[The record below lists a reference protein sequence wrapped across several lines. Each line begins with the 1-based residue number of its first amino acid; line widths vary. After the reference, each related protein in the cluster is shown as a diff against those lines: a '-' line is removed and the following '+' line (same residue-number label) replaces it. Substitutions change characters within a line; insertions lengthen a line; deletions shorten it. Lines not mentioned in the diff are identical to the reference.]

1 MRPADVPALWWFPPA
16 PGLTGRPGIEGG
28 TYWAYPLD
36 DQPPVS
42 ADTDLA
48 WLRREVL
55 VPEWALD
62 NPDASPQRRLT
73 LAGLHDLL
81 GEVQPPRALLELAKD
96 ESLQR
101 RIRSYTGC
109 YLDLGDRTVPTPDG
123 RLLLHWLSDQQ
134 WARHWL
140 VLLDGSGESPVLSTT
155 LPLGFNLPPDWGV
168 VREEPEVPD
177 VVPLDGS
184 IDLSAAATSVEEFLF
199 RFWAE
204 NEIAF
209 RTTAGD
215 KLDGTLRHY
224 AERLP
229 AAGK

>member
-1 MRPADVPALWWFPPA
+1 MRPADVPALWWFPSA
-16 PGLTGRPGIEGG
+16 PGLAGRTGIDGG
-28 TYWAYPLD
+28 TYWAYPLE
-36 DQPPVS
+36 DQPAIS
-42 ADTDLA
+42 ADPDLA
-48 WLRREVL
+48 WLRRQES

-109 YLDLGDRTVPTPDG
+109 YLDLGDRTVPTADG
-123 RLLLHWLSDQQ
+123 RLVLHWLSDQQ
-134 WARHWL
+134 WVRHWL
-140 VLLDGSGESPVLSTT
+140 ILLDSSEESLVLSTT
-155 LPLGFNLPPDWGV
+155 LPLGFNLPDDWGDLDG
-168 VREEPEVPD
+168 EPAVPD
-177 VVPLDGS
+177 AVPLDGS
-184 IDLSAAATSVEEFLF
+184 IDLSVAATSVEEFLY

-209 RTTAGD
+209 RIAAGET
-215 KLDGTLRHY
+215 LDQDLSHY
-224 AERLP
+224 AQRLR
-229 AAGK
+229 AGG